1 MQESDNLKTA
11 ANPLLCD
18 VETGLCEI
26 PADRS
31 GTRAT
36 AVQAAQKTF
45 SDKQY
50 PSGLHKH
57 RIDRGNIAI

>member
-1 MQESDNLKTA
+1 MYEPDNLKKA

-26 PADRS
+26 PADRL

-36 AVQAAQKTF
+36 AVQAAQKNVFRQTI
-45 SDKQY
+45 SIR
-50 PSGLHKH
+50 LT
-57 RIDRGNIAI
+57 